1 MENSLL
7 YRICFP
13 HWPPSFLGFT
23 PFFPQNT
30 SAFKIEHK
38 EKASRAR
45 EAFL

>member
-7 YRICFP
+7 YRICFLTGL
-13 HWPPSFLGFT
+13 HLFLVLHR
-23 PFFPQNT
+23 FFPQNT